1 MLFKVLFG
9 IINGSSIN
17 CGRFL
22 TAITTERIIMAEDKA
37 KTKDEIKAEVAEKV
51 TEVKEKIEE
60 AHAIAEG
67 VKEAVKEDVEE
78 KIEEVEEKFAKAGKK
93 SKKHIEEVKAEA
105 ERQAR
110 KLERKA
116 AELAGEKP
124 KGSKPVT
131 RPRIERRGRKYQ
143 EAAKLVEK
151 GKAYNLKDAVELAIK
166 TSPVKFD
173 ASVEV
178 HARLGVDPR
187 QADQN
192 IRTTLVLP
200 NGNGK
205 TVRVAVFAPLDVCK
219 AAKAAG
225 ADIAEDE
232 EFLKQLEKGE
242 INFDILISTPQ
253 YMPKLGKFA
262 RVLGPKGL
270 MPNPKAGTVTTD
282 VEKAVKEAKAG
293 KVEYRV
299 DKQSIVHIGVG
310 KVSFGADKL
319 VENAEAFFES
329 LKNQKPASLKGSYVK
344 SVFITTTMGPSI
356 EIENLYN

>member
-1 MLFKVLFG
+1 MAKEGV
-9 IINGSSIN
+9 
-17 CGRFL
+17 R
-22 TAITTERIIMAEDKA
+22 TEGEIVGEKIGVEDRTNKEALEADDTEKEGA
-37 KTKDEIKAEVAEKV
+37 KTSEADGGEV
-51 TEVKEKIEE
+51 
-60 AHAIAEG
+60 
-67 VKEAVKEDVEE
+67 
-78 KIEEVEEKFAKAGKK
+78 FAKSGKK
-93 SKKHIEEVKAEA
+93 SKKHVEEVKAEE

-110 KLERKA
+110 KAERAA
-116 AELAGEKP
+116 AEAAGEKLR
-124 KGSKPVT
+124 GAAPVT

-143 EAAKLVEK
+143 EVAKLVEK
-151 GKAYNLKDAVELAIK
+151 DKIYGLREALELAIK
-166 TSPVKFD
+166 SSPVKFD
-173 ASVEV
+173 ASVEI

-205 TVRVAVFAPLDVCK
+205 TVRVAVFAPIDICK
-219 AAKAAG
+219 NAKVAG

-242 INFDILISTPQ
+242 INFDVLISTPQ

-262 RVLGPKGL
+262 RLLGPKGL

-299 DKQSIVHIGVG
+299 DKQAIVHIGVG
-310 KVSFGADKL
+310 KVSFGTEKL
-319 VENAEAFFES
+319 LENAAAFFDS
-329 LKNQKPASLKGSYVK
+329 LKAQKPSSLKGSYVK
-344 SVFITTTMGPSI
+344 SVFVTTTMGPSI
-356 EIENLYN
+356 IVENLYN

>member
-1 MLFKVLFG
+1 
-9 IINGSSIN
+9 
-17 CGRFL
+17 
-22 TAITTERIIMAEDKA
+22 MAEDKA
-37 KTKDEIKAEVAEKV
+37 KTKEEIKAEVAEKV
-51 TEVKEKIEE
+51 AEVKEKVEKVAEEAKENLEE

-78 KIEEVEEKFAKAGKK
+78 KVEEAEEKFAKAGKK

-116 AELAGEKP
+116 AEEAGEKP
-124 KGSKPVT
+124 KGAKPVT

-143 EAAKLVEK
+143 EVAKLVEK
-151 GKAYNLKDAVELAIK
+151 GKVYTLKDAVELAIK

-173 ASVEV
+173 ASVEI

-205 TVRVAVFAPLDVCK
+205 AVRVAVFAPLDVCK

-225 ADIAEDE
+225 ANIAEDE
-232 EFLKQLEKGE
+232 EFLKSLEKGE
-242 INFDILISTPQ
+242 INFDVLISTPQ

-319 VENAEAFFES
+319 LENAEAFFES

>member
-1 MLFKVLFG
+1 
-9 IINGSSIN
+9 
-17 CGRFL
+17 
-22 TAITTERIIMAEDKA
+22 MAEDKA
-37 KTKDEIKAEVAEKV
+37 KTKEEIKAEVAEKV
-51 TEVKEKIEE
+51 AEVKEKVEKAAEEVKENLEE

-78 KIEEVEEKFAKAGKK
+78 KVEEAEEKFAKAGKK

-116 AELAGEKP
+116 AEEAGEKP
-124 KGSKPVT
+124 KGAKPVT

-143 EAAKLVEK
+143 EVAKLVEK
-151 GKAYNLKDAVELAIK
+151 GKVYTLKDAVELAIK

-173 ASVEV
+173 ASVEI

-205 TVRVAVFAPLDVCK
+205 AVRVAVFAPLDVCK

-225 ADIAEDE
+225 ANIAEDE
-232 EFLKQLEKGE
+232 EFLKSLEKGE
-242 INFDILISTPQ
+242 INFDVLISTPQ

-319 VENAEAFFES
+319 LENAEAFFES